1 MMKLRDLGERK
12 AVELIWDLLGERGID
27 AAVKDDCAALDLGD
41 EYLLVTTDM
50 ISEHAHIPEK
60 TKPWQ
65 VGWHIVAINLS
76 DIAAMGGE
84 PFGVVV
90 ALGLPDNYEMNSLE
104 KMVEGMRSCASNFNT
119 TILGG
124 DTKEVK
130 ALTLSGCAFGRVAK
144 NEIMLRKGAKPG
156 DVVAVT
162 GELGRAASAYYALK
176 NNLDDENA
184 IKGLMEVHPRVK
196 EGIAL
201 SKTGVVTACM
211 DISDGLASSLH
222 QLGLLNDIAFQLDF
236 NQIPISNEAKAI
248 SKRLNIPVEELAIY
262 FGGDY
267 ELLVTLDKDGLDRAQ
282 KALSEIGTKLSPI
295 GKVLKDRENILI
307 KDGVSTFLENRGFEH
322 FRRRP

>member
-1 MMKLRDLGERK
+1 MKLRDLGERK

-27 AAVKDDCAALDLGD
+27 VAIKDDCATLDLGD

-50 ISEHAHIPEK
+50 ISEHTHIPEK
-60 TKPWQ
+60 AKPCQ
-65 VGWHIVAINLS
+65 IGWHIVAINLS

-90 ALGLPDNYEMNSLE
+90 ALGLPDDYEVNSLE

-130 ALTLSGCAFGRVAK
+130 NLTLSGCAIGRVAK
-144 NEIMLRKGAKPG
+144 TEIMLRKGAKPG

-162 GELGRAASAYYALK
+162 GDLGGAASAYYTLK
-176 NNLDDENA
+176 NNPDDEKA
-184 IKGLMEVHPRVK
+184 IKSLLEVNPRIK

-201 SKTGVVTACM
+201 SKTGVVTTCM
-211 DISDGLASSLH
+211 DISDGLASSIH
-222 QLGLLNDIAFQLDF
+222 QLSLLNDITFQLDF
-236 NQIPISNEAKAI
+236 NQIPESNEAKDM
-248 SKRLNIPVEELAIY
+248 SKNFNMPLEELAIY

-295 GKVLKDRENILI
+295 GKVLKDKENILI

>member
-1 MMKLRDLGERK
+1 MKLRDLGERK
-12 AVELIWDLLGERGID
+12 AVELIWDILGDRGIKI
-27 AAVKDDCAALDLGD
+27 AVKDDCAALDLGD

-60 TKPWQ
+60 AKPWQ
-65 VGWHIVAINLS
+65 VGWHLVAINLS

-90 ALGLPDNYEMNSLE
+90 ALGLPDNYEVDYLE
-104 KMVEGMRSCASNFNT
+104 KMIEGMRACALNFNT

-124 DTKEVK
+124 DTKETKTV
-130 ALTLSGCAFGRVAK
+130 TLSGCAIGRVAK
-144 NEIMLRKGAKPG
+144 TEIMLRKGAKPG
-156 DVVAVT
+156 DVVSVT
-162 GELGRAASAYYALK
+162 GELGRAASAYHALK
-176 NNLDDENA
+176 NNPDDENA
-184 IKGLMEVHPRVK
+184 VKGLMEINPRIK

-201 SKTGVVTACM
+201 SKTGVVNACM
-211 DISDGLASSLH
+211 DISDGLASSIH

-236 NQIPISNEAKAI
+236 NQIPVSNEAKAM
-248 SKRLNIPVEELAIY
+248 SKKMNMPIEELAIY

-295 GKVLKDRENILI
+295 GRVLKDKENILI
-307 KDGVSTFLENRGFEH
+307 RDDVSSFLENRGFEH
-322 FRRRP
+322 FRRIP

>member
-1 MMKLRDLGERK
+1 MKLRDLGERK

-27 AAVKDDCAALDLGD
+27 AAMKDDCAALDLGD
-41 EYLLVTTDM
+41 EYLLITTDM

-60 TKPWQ
+60 AKPWQ

-90 ALGLPDNYEMNSLE
+90 ALGLPDNYDVNSLE

-130 ALTLSGCAFGRVAK
+130 TLTLSGCAFGRVAK
-144 NEIMLRKGAKPG
+144 TEIMLRKGAKPG

-162 GELGRAASAYYALK
+162 GELGSAASAYYTLK
-176 NNLDDENA
+176 NNPDDEKA
-184 IKGLMEVHPRVK
+184 IKDLMEVHPRVK

-211 DISDGLASSLH
+211 DISDGLASSIH
-222 QLGLLNDIAFQLDF
+222 QLSILNDIAFQLDF
-236 NQIPISNEAKAI
+236 NQVPVSNEAKAM
-248 SKRLNIPVEELAIY
+248 SKKMNMPIEELAIY

-267 ELLVTLDKDGLDRAQ
+267 ELLVTLDREGLDIAQ

-295 GKVLKDRENILI
+295 GRVLKDKENILI
-307 KDGVSTFLENRGFEH
+307 KDDVPTFLENKGFEH

>member
-1 MMKLRDLGERK
+1 MRDLGERK

-27 AAVKDDCAALDLGD
+27 AVMKDDCAALDLGD

-60 TKPWQ
+60 AKPWQ
-65 VGWHIVAINLS
+65 VGWHLVAINLS

-90 ALGLPDNYEMNSLE
+90 ALGLPDNYEVDSLE
-104 KMVEGMRSCASNFNT
+104 KMVEGMRACASNFNT

-130 ALTLSGCAFGRVAK
+130 NLTLSGCAIGKVAK
-144 NEIMLRKGAKPG
+144 TEVMLRKGAKPG

-162 GELGRAASAYYALK
+162 GDLGSAASAYYALK
-176 NNLDDENA
+176 NNPNDENA
-184 IKGLMEVHPRVK
+184 IKDLMEIHPRVK

-201 SKTGVVTACM
+201 SKTGLVTACM
-211 DISDGLASSLH
+211 DISDGLASSIH

-236 NQIPISNEAKAI
+236 NQIPVSNEAKTM
-248 SKRLNIPVEELAIY
+248 SKKMNIPIEELAIY

-267 ELLVTLDKDGLDRAQ
+267 ELLVTLDKDGLDRAH
-282 KALSEIGTKLSPI
+282 KALSEIGTKLNPI
-295 GKVLKDRENILI
+295 GRVLKDKENILI
-307 KDGVSTFLENRGFEH
+307 KDDVSTILKNRGFEH